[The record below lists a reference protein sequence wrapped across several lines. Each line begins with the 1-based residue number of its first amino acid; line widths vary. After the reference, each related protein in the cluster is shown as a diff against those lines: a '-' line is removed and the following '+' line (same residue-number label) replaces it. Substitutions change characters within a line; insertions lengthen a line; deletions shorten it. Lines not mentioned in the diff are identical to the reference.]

1 MKCKKIQDIIIT
13 DYIDN
18 ELDGKARAVIHCH
31 LAACKACREFLGS
44 LTAVVKP
51 FRDAEPSSPP
61 DFLWGKIKAG
71 LEREIA
77 PGDYIGLKDIL
88 SIFRPQWV
96 SAAAMAAML
105 AFTLLSGIFLTSE
118 VLNKQFAKNIEIADT
133 LELGA
138 FSDIPGEQAKLAY
151 SKIIGG

>member
-18 ELDGKARAVIHCH
+18 ELDVKTRAVIDGH
-31 LAACKACREFLGS
+31 LAVCKGCRNLQES
-44 LTAVVKP
+44 LTAVVRP
-51 FRDAEPSSPP
+51 LRDAGPSFPP
-61 DFLWGKIKAG
+61 DFLWRKIKNG

-77 PGDYIGLKDIL
+77 PGEYIGIKDIL
-88 SIFRPQWV
+88 SIFNTKWL
-96 SAAAMAAML
+96 SAAAMATML

-118 VLNKQFAKNIEIADT
+118 VLNKQLAKSVEIADT
-133 LELGA
+133 LELGT
-138 FSDIPGEQAKLAY
+138 FSDMPGEQAKLAY